1 MNLFE
6 LLGLRPELTRAVEEL
21 GYSQPTPIQESIIPK
36 ILSESQDLIG
46 LAQTGTGKTAAYGLP
61 LLQLTDTSIA
71 SPQVIILSPTRELC
85 VQISNDL
92 KDYAKH
98 LSKIRITAVYGGA
111 SIEEQ
116 IRQLRKGTHIVAGTP
131 GRVIDLKER
140 GALQLENIKYFVL
153 DEADEMLSMGFK
165 EDIERIF
172 DATPAQKRTFLF
184 SATMPAEIQKL
195 ATRFM
200 KNKETIEVA
209 RRNMAA
215 ENIRHEYY
223 LVHAKD
229 KYQALKRAC
238 DMYPDIYGMVFCQTR
253 AEAKEIADKLIA
265 DGYNADALH
274 GDLSQ
279 AQRDLVMHRFR
290 SHAIQILVA
299 TDVAARGLDVDDIT
313 HVINYGLPA
322 EPEVYIHRSGRT
334 ARAGKSGI
342 SLSIIHSRELRMLKT
357 IEKLSGIEI
366 AHKPVPTG
374 DQICARQLFNLIHKI
389 EHAQVNEER
398 IQQFLPEIYAKL
410 SWLSREELIKR
421 MVAEEFNRFAAY
433 YEKTPDINL
442 KPGREASIDSRKKER
457 GEKPGNKKPMHS
469 QEVEE
474 GYTRLVIGLGY
485 RDRINPNV
493 LIRLIN
499 KNRSLRDAQI
509 GHIEITDYQTY
520 LEVETVFASQVKEA
534 LSRTYYDGEP
544 IIVEFSGKENKR
556 SAKKGKKKNSP
567 RGNPLREIPLF
578 KN

>member
-6 LLGLRPELTRAVEEL
+6 LLGLRPELTQSVEDL
-21 GYSQPTPIQESIIPK
+21 GYSQPTPIQERIIPK
-36 ILSESQDLIG
+36 ILNEPHDLIG

-61 LLQLTDTSIA
+61 LLQLTDTSTA

-98 LSKIRITAVYGGA
+98 MGKVRITAVYGGA

-131 GRVIDLKER
+131 GRVIDLMER
-140 GALQLENIKYFVL
+140 RALKLDDIKYFVL

-165 EDIERIF
+165 DDIEKIF
-172 DATPAQKRTFLF
+172 AATPASKRTFLF

-195 ATRFM
+195 AARFM
-200 KNKETIEVA
+200 NNRETIEVA
-209 RRNMAA
+209 RRNKAA

-229 KYQALKRAC
+229 KYQALKRVC
-238 DMYPDIYGMVFCQTR
+238 DMYPDIYGMIFCQTR
-253 AEAKEIADKLIA
+253 AETKEIADKLIA

-342 SLSIIHSRELRMLKT
+342 SLSIIHSRELRGLKT
-357 IEKLSGIEI
+357 IEKMSGIEF
-366 AHKPVPTG
+366 AHNPVPTG
-374 DQICARQLFNLIHKI
+374 EQICARQLFNLIHKI

-433 YEKTPDINL
+433 YEKAPDINL
-442 KPGREASIDSRKKER
+442 KSGRETMENPRKKEK
-457 GEKPGNKKPMHS
+457 GEKTLRKNRKQG

-499 KNRSLRDAQI
+499 KNRSLREAQI
-509 GHIEITDYQTY
+509 GHIEITEFQTY
-520 LEVETVFASQVKEA
+520 LEVENEYAHQVKEA
-534 LSRTYYDGEP
+534 LSKTHYDGEP
-544 IIVEFSGKENKR
+544 IVVEFSGKENKR
-556 SAKKGKKKNSP
+556 SVLNGKKKS
-567 RGNPLREIPLF
+567 RRSTPLRELPLF